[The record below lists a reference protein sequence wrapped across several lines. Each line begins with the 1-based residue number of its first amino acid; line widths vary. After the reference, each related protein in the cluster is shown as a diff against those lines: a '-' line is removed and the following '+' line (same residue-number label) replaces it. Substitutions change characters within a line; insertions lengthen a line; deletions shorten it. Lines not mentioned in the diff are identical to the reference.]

1 MLNFEELKRL
11 EQLKKKLVD
20 EIKVVDYEF
29 TEDELINI
37 FKEIETVPIKDR
49 TVPKWQ
55 EIVKLKT
62 GAKLFRMYEA
72 LEYSDINYVHQQIQD
87 LLNKK

>member
-11 EQLKKKLVD
+11 EQLKKKLAE
-20 EIKVVDYEF
+20 EIKVVNYEF
-29 TEDELINI
+29 TEDELKAI
-37 FKEIETVPIKDR
+37 FIEIEKVPADER

-62 GAKLFRMYEA
+62 GAKLFKMYEA